1 MAETR
6 ELARPYA
13 VAAFKQAE
21 EEGGLGE
28 WAEMLELLAAI
39 ARDPAMS
46 GLITNPRVGRA
57 RLVELFI
64 DVCGDRLSDTGRNF
78 VKVVGQY
85 GRFALLPDIA
95 LRFAEERAAREGR
108 NQIQVASAFKLSKPQ
123 RTTIVPGDGEAP
135 RHQGDARLRGGRLA
149 DRRRRHPRRRPRHRR
164 VAAGSARTARP
175 DAGVAHELERASVAA
190 ALETH
195 RASR

>member
-64 DVCGDRLSDTGRNF
+64 DVCGDRLSGTGRNF

-123 RTTIVPGDGEAP
+123 RTTIVRAMEKRLGTKVTLDCVVDDSLIGGVVIRAGDLVI
-135 RHQGDARLRGGRLA
+135 DASLRGRLEQLA
-149 DRRRRHPRRRPRHRR
+149 QTL
-164 VAAGSARTARP
+164 A
-175 DAGVAHELERASVAA
+175 
-190 ALETH
+190 
-195 RASR
+195 